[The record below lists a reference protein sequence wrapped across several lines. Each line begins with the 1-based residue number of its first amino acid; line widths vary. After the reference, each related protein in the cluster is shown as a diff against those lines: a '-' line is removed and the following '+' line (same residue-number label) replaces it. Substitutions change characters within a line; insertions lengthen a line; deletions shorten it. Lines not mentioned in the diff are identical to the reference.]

1 MKDVTLIQNYVTS
14 KVILSGT
21 FGYNYLKKY
30 MMKKIIFFLL
40 ALVFVLSSTISFAS
54 KNDKTAESDKLTVPV
69 KTENKL
75 SDAEIDRITKR
86 VEEIRKMDKS
96 DLTAEEKS
104 ELKSE
109 LKEMKKDVKKAGG
122 TIYIGGA
129 TLVLIIILVLLL
141 V

>member
-1 MKDVTLIQNYVTS
+1 
-14 KVILSGT
+14 
-21 FGYNYLKKY
+21 
-30 MMKKIIFFLL
+30 MKKIIFFVIV
-40 ALVFVLSSTISFAS
+40 AIFTMSATMAFAS
-54 KNDKTAESDKLTVPV
+54 KSDRNSEAGKSAVPV

-75 SDAEIDRITKR
+75 SDEEVERITKR

-96 DLTAEEKS
+96 DLTSAEKS

-109 LKEMKKDVKKAGG
+109 LKAMKENVKKAGG

-129 TLVLIIILVLLL
+129 TLLLIIILILLL

>member
-1 MKDVTLIQNYVTS
+1 MKR
-14 KVILSGT
+14 
-21 FGYNYLKKY
+21 
-30 MMKKIIFFLL
+30 IIFFVI
-40 ALVFVLSSTISFAS
+40 ALVFVLSSTTAFAS
-54 KNDKTAESDKLTVPV
+54 NNDKTADSDKLAVPV

-75 SDAEIDRITKR
+75 SDEEINRITTR

-96 DLTAEEKS
+96 DLTSAEKK

-109 LKEMKKDVKKAGG
+109 LKEMKKDVKKANG

-129 TLVLIIILVLLL
+129 TLVLIIILILLL

>member
-1 MKDVTLIQNYVTS
+1 
-14 KVILSGT
+14 
-21 FGYNYLKKY
+21 
-30 MMKKIIFFLL
+30 MKKTIFFVIV
-40 ALVFVLSSTISFAS
+40 AIFTLSSTIAFAS
-54 KNDKTAESDKLTVPV
+54 KADKNSEMDKLAVPV

-75 SDAEIDRITKR
+75 SDEEIDRITKR

-96 DLTAEEKS
+96 DLTGTEKI

-109 LKEMKKDVKKAGG
+109 LKEMKENVKKAGG

>member
-1 MKDVTLIQNYVTS
+1 
-14 KVILSGT
+14 
-21 FGYNYLKKY
+21 
-30 MMKKIIFFLL
+30 MKKTIFF
-40 ALVFVLSSTISFAS
+40 VFVAIFTLCSTIAFAS
-54 KNDKTAESDKLTVPV
+54 KADKNSETDKSAVPV

-75 SDAEIDRITKR
+75 SDEEIDRITKR

-96 DLTAEEKS
+96 DLTGAEKS

-109 LKEMKKDVKKAGG
+109 LKEMKENVKKAGG

-129 TLVLIIILVLLL
+129 TLILIIILVILL

>member
-1 MKDVTLIQNYVTS
+1 
-14 KVILSGT
+14 
-21 FGYNYLKKY
+21 
-30 MMKKIIFFLL
+30 MKKIIFFVL
-40 ALVFVLSSTISFAS
+40 ALVFVLSSTIAFAS
-54 KNDKTAESDKLTVPV
+54 KKDRTTESEKLAVPV

-75 SDAEIDRITKR
+75 SEEEITRMTNR

-96 DLTAEEKS
+96 DLTSEEKS

-109 LKEMKKDVKKAGG
+109 LKEIKKDVKKSGG

-129 TLVLIIILVLLL
+129 TLVLIIILILIL

>member
-1 MKDVTLIQNYVTS
+1 
-14 KVILSGT
+14 
-21 FGYNYLKKY
+21 
-30 MMKKIIFFLL
+30 MKKIIFFLL
-40 ALVFVLSSTISFAS
+40 ALVFVFSSTIAFAS
-54 KNDKTAESDKLTVPV
+54 KKEKTADSDKLTVPV

-75 SDAEIDRITKR
+75 SDEEIERITTR
-86 VEEIRKMDKS
+86 VEEIHKMDKS
-96 DLTAEEKS
+96 DLTSEEKS

-129 TLVLIIILVLLL
+129 TLLLIIILILIL

>member
-1 MKDVTLIQNYVTS
+1 MK
-14 KVILSGT
+14 KVI
-21 FGYNYLKKY
+21 
-30 MMKKIIFFLL
+30 FF
-40 ALVFVLSSTISFAS
+40 VFVMLFTLSATMAFANNSDS
-54 KNDKTAESDKLTVPV
+54 KTEAEKAVPV
-69 KTENKL
+69 KSENRL
-75 SDAEIDRITKR
+75 TDEEIDRITTR

-109 LKEMKKDVKKAGG
+109 LKEMKKDVKKANG

-129 TLVLIIILVLLL
+129 TLLLIIILVLLL

>member
-1 MKDVTLIQNYVTS
+1 
-14 KVILSGT
+14 
-21 FGYNYLKKY
+21 
-30 MMKKIIFFLL
+30 MKKLIFIVL
-40 ALVFVLSSTISFAS
+40 AMVFVLSSTIAFAS
-54 KNDKTAESDKLTVPV
+54 NKDKTSESEKSAVPV

-75 SDAEIDRITKR
+75 TDEEIDRITKR
-86 VEEIRKMDKS
+86 VEEIRKMDKD
-96 DLTAEEKS
+96 DLTSEEKS

-109 LKEMKKDVKKAGG
+109 LKEMKKDVKKSGG